1 MLAIPKE
8 AKLVHKKLKST
19 HINPQNWRC
28 FNRSN
33 TTNIWVHETYKLW
46 ELYVHKMKWCE
57 IKYMSAWNLIKL
69 WELYVHKMKRCEIKY
84 MSAWNLI
91 KLWELYVHKMK
102 WCEIK
107 YMSAWNLIKLWELYV
122 HKMKR
127 CETKLIEFLCF
138 IFIYITSQNTAKLH
152 SNTPQNWRC
161 FNGGNT
167 SNTWAHET

>member
-33 TTNIWVHETYKLW
+33 TTNIWVHETY
-46 ELYVHKMKWCE
+46 
-57 IKYMSAWNLIKL
+57 KL